1 MDFTA
6 NYDMFLNE
14 EHDMLRQ
21 TVRDFAEREVLP
33 HIREWDRS
41 GAAHGEGPETR
52 THIRPLIEKMGS
64 QGFLGVCIPVKYGGA
79 GMDYLSLA
87 VLCEELER
95 VDSFLRVVASVH
107 IGLNSMTIF
116 QWGNEAQKLK
126 YLKPQAEGTKIGAYG
141 LTEPNSGTDAGAME
155 STARR
160 DGDDYILNGEK
171 IWISLSDIADH
182 FIVFA
187 KTDPAKGNRGI
198 SCFIIERDM
207 PGVSTYPLHGKLGVR
222 AGNTGGIVMQ
232 DVRVPAANRLGEEG
246 EGFKIAMGALD
257 NGRYTVAAGAIGL
270 IQAALE
276 ASVKYA
282 KERHTFGQP
291 IGDHQLV
298 KRMISN
304 MVRKMDMGRL
314 LVYKAGWM
322 KNAGRRNTRE
332 TTLAKWHATVS
343 SWESADDAVQIH
355 GAYGFS
361 DEYPVERYL
370 RNSRGGVIY
379 EGTRELQELLQAD
392 YALGNRDL
400 APSVRCE
407 LPAYN
412 REEWEAE

>member
-1 MDFTA
+1 
-6 NYDMFLNE
+6 
-14 EHDMLRQ
+14 MLRQ
-21 TVRDFAEREVLP
+21 TVREFAEREVLP

-52 THIRPLIEKMGS
+52 TYIRPLIEKMGKL
-64 QGFLGVCIPVKYGGA
+64 GFLGICMPVRYGGA
-79 GMDYLSLA
+79 GMDYLALA

-95 VDSFLRVVASVH
+95 IDSFLRVVASVH

-116 QWGNEAQKLK
+116 QWGTEEQKQRFLV
-126 YLKPQAEGTKIGAYG
+126 PQAQGRKIGAYG

-160 DGDDYILNGEK
+160 DGDHYILNGEK
-171 IWISLSDIADH
+171 IWISLSDIADT
-182 FIVFA
+182 FVVFA

-198 SCFIIERDM
+198 SCFVLERGM
-207 PGVSTYPLHGKLGVR
+207 AGLSTYPLHGKLGVR

-232 DVRVPAANRLGEEG
+232 DVRVPVANRLGEEG
-246 EGFKIAMGALD
+246 EGFKIAMTALD
-257 NGRYTVAAGAIGL
+257 SGRYTVAAGAVGL
-270 IQAALE
+270 IHASLD

-282 KERHTFGQP
+282 KERHTFGVP

-298 KRMISN
+298 KRMISH

-361 DEYPVERYL
+361 DEYPVERFL

-392 YALGNRDL
+392 YALGHREI
-400 APSVRCE
+400 APKLRCE

-412 REEWEAE
+412 KAEWEAE